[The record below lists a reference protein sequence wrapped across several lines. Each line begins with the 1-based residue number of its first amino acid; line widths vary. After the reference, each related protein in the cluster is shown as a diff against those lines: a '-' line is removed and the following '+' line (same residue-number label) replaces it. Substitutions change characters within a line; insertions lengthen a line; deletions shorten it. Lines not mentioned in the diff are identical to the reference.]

1 MLLWMLLMTIVLL
14 FRERETVLHPCV
26 ETMPALSS
34 CMPLIKLVLAAGMWR
49 VLVRSIC
56 DLRPLYSHSR

>member
-14 FRERETVLHPCV
+14 FRESETVLHLSV